1 MLNREIAK
9 GKIEKMKTFR
19 TAIRSGLLAAV
30 ACASIGAA
38 FGDQHGF
45 DGGGFGNSGGTTAST
60 ATTVTSVSGTL
71 TQFNYDESGAAPESM
86 LIGTS
91 VILTFPGTV
100 CGGLGTLGA
109 AGNGVT
115 YSGTAVTFSN
125 GFQAVS
131 VSSFTNTTTKVTW
144 TPPTVPK
151 PTAYA
156 ATAGTIKS
164 LNYGPHG
171 DINGFVF
178 TPTTGTAVFVDLGG
192 APNSTLAPL
201 LKVSAAVT
209 VTGTLEA
216 APLCSAAGTIQEVD
230 ATTLLF
236 GTTTITLKGNR

>member
-1 MLNREIAK
+1 MPCRAK
-9 GKIEKMKTFR
+9 
-19 TAIRSGLLAAV
+19 TAAYGT
-30 ACASIGAA
+30 ACLRRHTQSASVV
-38 FGDQHGF
+38 FGDEHGF
-45 DGGGFGNSGGTTAST
+45 ESGGSGNNGTTASA

-71 TQFNYDESGAAPESM
+71 TQFNYDESGASPESM
-86 LIGTS
+86 LIGTG

-100 CGGLGTLGA
+100 CGGIGTLGA

-144 TPPTVPK
+144 TPPTASK
-151 PTAYA
+151 PSAYA

-164 LNYGPHG
+164 LNYSRHG
-171 DINGFVF
+171 DIDGFVF

-192 APNSTLAPL
+192 APSTTLAPL
-201 LKVSAAVT
+201 LKVGAAVT

-216 APLCSAAGTIQEVD
+216 APQCSASGAIQEVD

-236 GTTTITLKGNR
+236 GTTTITLKGERFGNR